1 MKPPAFDYVRPND
14 VEEVVGILSQA
25 GEDARVLSGGQSLI
39 ALLNMRLLHPSIIID
54 ISTLPDHGF
63 IRHSDNI
70 VEVGCTT
77 TQSELQ
83 SWSNLSTQLPLLA
96 QALPWVGHRQT
107 RNKGT
112 VCGSIA
118 HADPSAEL
126 PLCLAALKGEALLY
140 SSRGERV
147 LGAEELQTGML
158 ETACAPDEIIRAL
171 RFPVAETGTGY
182 AFGEVAYRHGDFA
195 IISIAVVA
203 SSKSV
208 RMAVGGINDRPQ
220 ILECPSTQS
229 NIFLNDTLS
238 DFSRTTEVRGDHHA
252 SADYR
257 RRVLHS
263 LGLRLVQEAFAWI
276 E

>member
-1 MKPPAFDYVRPND
+1 MKPPAFDYIRPSG
-14 VEEVVGILSQA
+14 VEEVVDLLSYA

-39 ALLNMRLLHPSIIID
+39 ALLNMRLVHPSVIID
-54 ISTLPDHGF
+54 ISALPDHSF
-63 IRHSDNI
+63 IRRCDNV

-77 TQSELQ
+77 TQSELL

-171 RFPVAETGTGY
+171 RFPVADTGTGY

-195 IISIAVVA
+195 VVSIAVVA

-208 RMAVGGINDRPQ
+208 RIAVGGISDKPQ
-220 ILECPSTQS
+220 VLEWPSLQGDVLLS
-229 NIFLNDTLS
+229 DTLS
-238 DFSRTTEVRGDHHA
+238 DFARKTEVRGDHHA
-252 SADYR
+252 SAHYR
-257 RRVLHS
+257 RRVLSS
-263 LGLRLVQEAFAWI
+263 LGLRLVQEALAWVK
-276 E
+276 